1 MFNSVSPSNA
11 YTHAFFNGKIQN
23 NNLDI
28 KFKFKN
34 IPIDRKKNPQLDN
47 LSDGTYT
54 WILTEEVVSPV
65 SSPPAEKKKIKNN
78 MYISHVGIFEL
89 GTKHLHLIKNL
100 NENIIAA
107 GEFLKDGNKIEYNM
121 QSGTFQSLN
130 KKISNFS
137 SNPQKQVKFDGK
149 VQPRYRSRIPPNLYS
164 YDKRKAVIGRIPKNE
179 RASGEEHTSK
189 SHGAFKKVVLKG
201 SLHGKIKQKFKQL
214 GAHTVEF
221 TTQTFIR
228 PEIFMNK
235 GVWTVNKFLNSIRN
249 INNLINKNTLEMIY
263 KNKKLNKNQI
273 NYLVKASSADRKK
286 FLNSL

>member
-54 WILTEEVVSPV
+54 WILTD
-65 SSPPAEKKKIKNN
+65 NFN

-164 YDKRKAVIGRIPKNE
+164 YDKRRETAAG
-179 RASGEEHTSK
+179 TMSK

-263 KNKKLNKNQI
+263 KNKKLNKIQI
-273 NYLVKASSADRKK
+273 NYLVKASLADRKK

>member
-1 MFNSVSPSNA
+1 VSPSNA

-54 WILTEEVVSPV
+54 WILTD
-65 SSPPAEKKKIKNN
+65 NFN

-228 PEIFMNK
+228 PEIFINK
-235 GVWTVNKFLNSIRN
+235 GEWTVNKFLNSIRN

-263 KNKKLNKNQI
+263 KNKKLNKIQI
-273 NYLVKASSADRKK
+273 NYLVKASLADRKK